1 MPSISEWFEQL
12 HGLHCET
19 ATVSMLDEIVWRFE
33 NALFAGEEV
42 RSKRA
47 AINRDLR
54 SFSRT
59 SEKEA

>member
-1 MPSISEWFEQL
+1 
-12 HGLHCET
+12 
-19 ATVSMLDEIVWRFE
+19 MLDEIVWRLE

-47 AINRDLR
+47 AINGDLR